1 MRNEVTQPTAL
12 APGILRTE
20 SRAKVAK
27 YPTLSQ
33 VLLQFRLEIRTPK
46 AYASHYVPRES
57 C

>member
-1 MRNEVTQPTAL
+1 MGKEIVHPTAL

-20 SRAKVAK
+20 SKAKVAK
-27 YPTLSQ
+27 YPILSR
-33 VLLQFRLEIRTPK
+33 VLLRFRLEIRTPK